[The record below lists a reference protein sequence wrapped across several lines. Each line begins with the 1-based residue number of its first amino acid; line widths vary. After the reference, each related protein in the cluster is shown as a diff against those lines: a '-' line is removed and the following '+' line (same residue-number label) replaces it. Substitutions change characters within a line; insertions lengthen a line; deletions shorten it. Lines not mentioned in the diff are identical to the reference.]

1 MKEDAAFLHYQL
13 PYKMLMGTRT
23 LFYCD
28 GRCRYLFFGFSLS
41 TRFYVLFALC
51 LQPQDKGL
59 EQYLLEG
66 RDRA

>member
-1 MKEDAAFLHYQL
+1 
-13 PYKMLMGTRT
+13 
-23 LFYCD
+23 
-28 GRCRYLFFGFSLS
+28 
-41 TRFYVLFALC
+41 LFALC